1 MCYHAVEEFGF
12 VVALVRALQGRDFP
26 QHQGEGVNVYRFVV
40 RAVGG
45 HLMDRLFL
53 SLVSYSEAR
62 KAEGE
67 MKASENASD
76 TTLERAKETNGKRA
90 EYQSNIIGIQE
101 REKKEEVDRELR
113 QSEES

>member
-1 MCYHAVEEFGF
+1 
-12 VVALVRALQGRDFP
+12 
-26 QHQGEGVNVYRFVV
+26 
-40 RAVGG
+40 
-45 HLMDRLFL
+45 MDRLFLL

-76 TTLERAKETNGKRA
+76 TTLERAKESNGKRA